1 MSEDNRRNRPT
12 LADIARAA
20 GVSIA
25 SVSRVLNNV
34 SPISGELRARV
45 ESAVGE
51 LGYEGKRSSASL
63 QRAVVAIIGD
73 AHNTYFFDIVS
84 GITDQATRHGILVVV
99 VESRADPAFS
109 DRLFQWIGRAPA
121 LGVIVC
127 ISDAIP
133 EEACIR
139 FRKAQGVPVVVLN
152 RSARM
157 AGIPGVRID
166 YERAMDTAV
175 RHVVSFRH
183 RRIAFLNGPEEAYS
197 SVAKRLGVEKTLHAL
212 GFDLLPEF
220 HITQPPTIEGGFRA
234 MNELL
239 ALPPKRRP
247 TAVIATSDLM
257 ALGAMHAI
265 RSQGLSIPQ
274 DISVVGFDN
283 IAMAAHANPPLT
295 TISPP
300 KFEMGSQAMQIILR
314 QTDTEPA
321 LPEEYVVMESPLIVR
336 ESSGPCSE

>member
-1 MSEDNRRNRPT
+1 
-12 LADIARAA
+12 
-20 GVSIA
+20 
-25 SVSRVLNNV
+25 
-34 SPISGELRARV
+34 
-45 ESAVGE
+45 
-51 LGYEGKRSSASL
+51 
-63 QRAVVAIIGD
+63 
-73 AHNTYFFDIVS
+73 
-84 GITDQATRHGILVVV
+84 
-99 VESRADPAFS
+99 
-109 DRLFQWIGRAPA
+109 
-121 LGVIVC
+121 
-127 ISDAIP
+127 
-133 EEACIR
+133 
-139 FRKAQGVPVVVLN
+139 
-152 RSARM
+152 M

-183 RRIAFLNGPEEAYS
+183 RRIAFLNGPEDAYS

-212 GFDLLPEF
+212 GCDLLPEF

-239 ALPPKRRP
+239 DLPPKRRP

-274 DISVVGFDN
+274 DITVVGFDN

-314 QTDTEPA
+314 QADTEPA

-336 ESSGPCSE
+336 ESSGPCPE